1 MPGLPW
7 GYSWPVEMVIGLPV
21 VLVAASAIGSPGV
34 SAAEPFSGS
43 VLSARSDTP
52 PVTPAAGAETLL

>member
-1 MPGLPW
+1 
-7 GYSWPVEMVIGLPV
+7 MVIGLPV